1 MKFIKGFFVGT
12 LVGFGIGSAMTDE
25 QRTAL
30 RDRTQA
36 FTRKQTHRV
45 GEAVSRQADDIAT
58 TTTDRV
64 VDTVDRAG
72 EAVTSKIDSGGVS
85 AAG

>member
-12 LVGFGIGSAMTDE
+12 LVGFAIGSAMTEE
-25 QRTAL
+25 QRAAL

-36 FTRKQTHRV
+36 ITKKQGRRV
-45 GEAVSRQADDIAT
+45 GDAVTHQADDIADT
-58 TTTDRV
+58 ATDRV
-64 VDTVDRAG
+64 VDAVDRAG
-72 EAVTSKIDSGGVS
+72 EAVTSAIEPKGVR